1 MAEQKEAR
9 QVQVDVSR
17 AVPVFADEVMVVS
30 RIKAK
35 KESEKPNS
43 AVSKEGFIEV
53 IFLDQL
59 SQPPKAISRVV
70 LSKQTAESL
79 HKILLENVN
88 KMDAELKSKKLPPKP
103 EVKEKKADRDQKYL
117 G

>member
-1 MAEQKEAR
+1 MPDPKEMR
-9 QVQVDVSR
+9 VDVSR
-17 AVPVFADEVMVVS
+17 VIPIFADEVMVVS

-35 KESEKPNS
+35 KDSEKSNS
-43 AVSKEGFIEV
+43 VTKEGFIEV

-70 LSKQTAESL
+70 LSKHTAESL
-79 HKILLENVN
+79 SKILADNVG
-88 KMDAELKSKKLPPKP
+88 KMGAELRRKKLPPKAEKP
-103 EVKEKKADRDQKYL
+103 EVKKVERTDQKYL